1 MNDFTKSSAL
11 VSRTSSISSR
21 IASTSSSI
29 ISLRSATS
37 DSTTSSVAVS
47 SCEDLRGCFC
57 SWAMPRPY
65 PLPPTPQGGSPSA
78 EGRVVPGSAGDG
90 RDRRLGGVRTVDQRA
105 DVGLGAPQRV
115 DRRHPLERLASREV
129 EDDGVPRRG
138 G

>member
-37 DSTTSSVAVS
+37 VSTTSSVAVS

-65 PLPPTPQGGSPSA
+65 PLPPTPQAGSPWAYGDSCVA
-78 EGRVVPGSAGDG
+78 RRREGSAGDG
-90 RDRRLGGVRTVDQRA
+90 GDEVARGGAAVDQLA
-105 DVGLGAPQRV
+105 HVGAGAAQRV
-115 DRRHPLERLASREV
+115 D
-129 EDDGVPRRG
+129 G